1 MEKSLQNVKPCLI
14 RSYSFHKNFHFRRLT
29 MRYEMVPSDRRSE
42 NDITNDSSSFSNFNI
57 ELTNV
62 TEANIHLFKVWY
74 QAKQSLKCR

>member
-1 MEKSLQNVKPCLI
+1 
-14 RSYSFHKNFHFRRLT
+14 
-29 MRYEMVPSDRRSE
+29 MVPSDRRSE
-42 NDITNDSSSFSNFNI
+42 NDITNYSSSFSNFNI